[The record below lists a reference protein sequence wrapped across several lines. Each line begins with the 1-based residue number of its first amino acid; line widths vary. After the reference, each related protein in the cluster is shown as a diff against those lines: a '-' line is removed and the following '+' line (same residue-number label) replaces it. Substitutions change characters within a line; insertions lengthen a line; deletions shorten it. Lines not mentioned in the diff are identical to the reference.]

1 MPAAAELIDVPQE
14 VKGDEVTLS
23 WTEPTNNGANITQY
37 TVYQRTVS
45 EDGTIGD
52 WTQLKI
58 ITDISAREYVVKV
71 EEDKEYEFVVTATN
85 RFGEGLK
92 EEGKIQRVKV
102 VAGNHF
108 ITELNQLIRMSNSF
122 FRAFNVE
129 NTHNHRLYTVHRVYI
144 TKVAVN
150 NNLND

>member
-1 MPAAAELIDVPQE
+1 MILYLEGIVHFGPQKNNLVFYLINQGVPAATLLIDVPKE

-23 WTEPTNNGANITQY
+23 WSAPPNNGADVTQY

-45 EDGTIGD
+45 EDGTTGD

-58 ITDISAREYVVKV
+58 ITDVSARKYVVKV
-71 EEDKEYEFVVTATN
+71 EEGKEYEFVVTATN

-102 VAGNHF
+102 VEGKHTV
-108 ITELNQLIRMSNSF
+108 IELN
-122 FRAFNVE
+122 
-129 NTHNHRLYTVHRVYI
+129 
-144 TKVAVN
+144 
-150 NNLND
+150 